1 MAYYTV
7 NLLYKNSPMCITFGG
22 PGDDLTHSAF
32 PIGDKIVFAGYSTSL
47 ERAGIFSEAKDL
59 WVIEVEK

>member
-1 MAYYTV
+1 
-7 NLLYKNSPMCITFGG
+7 MCITFGG

>member
-1 MAYYTV
+1 M
-7 NLLYKNSPMCITFGG
+7 KNFPMCITFGSS
-22 PGDDLTHSAF
+22 GDDSTHSAF
-32 PIGDKIVFAGYSTSL
+32 SIGDKVVFAGYSTSL

>member
-7 NLLYKNSPMCITFGG
+7 NLLYKNSPMCITFGSS
-22 PGDDLTHSAF
+22 GDDLTHSAF
-32 PIGDKIVFAGYSTSL
+32 PIGDKVVFAGYSTSL